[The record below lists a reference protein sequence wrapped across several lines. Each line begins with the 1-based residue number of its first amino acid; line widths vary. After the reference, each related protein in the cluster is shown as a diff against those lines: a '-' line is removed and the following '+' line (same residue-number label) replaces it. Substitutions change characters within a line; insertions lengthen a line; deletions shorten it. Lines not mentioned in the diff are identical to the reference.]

1 MDRYGLICRT
11 ILENPAVT
19 QREMARIL
27 DLSLGSINSLTK
39 ECAAKGLIEEGDS
52 GKERWKLLDGGR
64 RLLEPCQV
72 DGAVIIAA
80 GFGSRFVPLTFE
92 TPKGLLEVFGER
104 MIERQIR
111 QLHEAGIRDITIVV
125 GYLKE
130 KFEYLIDRYDVT
142 IAVAMGEGDGSCTC
156 WGCDLTY
163 EYVKINGD
171 YRT

>member
-64 RLLEPCQV
+64 RLL
-72 DGAVIIAA
+72 
-80 GFGSRFVPLTFE
+80 
-92 TPKGLLEVFGER
+92 
-104 MIERQIR
+104 
-111 QLHEAGIRDITIVV
+111 
-125 GYLKE
+125 
-130 KFEYLIDRYDVT
+130 
-142 IAVAMGEGDGSCTC
+142 
-156 WGCDLTY
+156 
-163 EYVKINGD
+163 
-171 YRT
+171 